1 VMAGANAGNG
11 GKSSSSSTL
20 SSKDGKVDLEH
31 APMQMHNFNATQL
44 QTMIKLYER
53 IQTHVFRLMATDSV
67 PKFIKTSRF
76 MALRNWVE
84 EYEIGE
90 SDLPPAHSEDVSI
103 ITTSSSIAVPA
114 APPGLDDPEEVG
126 RAYMS
131 VSSQALGRKK
141 EKEPLTPVAGPGI
154 QLVPTKSIA
163 S

>member
-1 VMAGANAGNG
+1 
-11 GKSSSSSTL
+11 
-20 SSKDGKVDLEH
+20 
-31 APMQMHNFNATQL
+31 
-44 QTMIKLYER
+44 
-53 IQTHVFRLMATDSV
+53 
-67 PKFIKTSRF
+67 

-90 SDLPPAHSEDVSI
+90 SDLPPAHSEDLSMTI
-103 ITTSSSIAVPA
+103 STSTMPA

-141 EKEPLTPVAGPGI
+141 EKEPSTPVNGPGI